1 MPLHKRG
8 FFFEIYLIK
17 MYSSKSDCKVA
28 FQKAYENRYTWP
40 KNFNGYK
47 GNCILQENTDL
58 FNGDFVIGKNFQP
71 RIKNIKE
78 TKVVEKI
85 SSQLFEVVIHR
96 VKKSFEEVH
105 SKNEFRFLKQSE
117 KGIEMEVLGKN
128 DGDKYRVNEGKIN
141 MVYRKIHGVIIEI
154 FVEDFFDTGNGFL
167 STNYSSQQLDIDSL
181 KPKTQKYSYKDNF
194 IKIKNTNL
202 WVLESRTINQINI
215 DEEKLLNQYTF
226 RNIETL

>member
-1 MPLHKRG
+1 MVSLKD
-8 FFFEIYLIK
+8 
-17 MYSSKSDCKVA
+17 DCRKV

-40 KNFNGYK
+40 ENFNGYK
-47 GNCILQENTDL
+47 GRCILNENKVKC
-58 FNGDFVIGKNFQP
+58 NGIFLIGKNYQP
-71 RIKNIKE
+71 VIKNIENKE
-78 TKVVEKI
+78 NVKKI

-167 STNYSSQQLDIDSL
+167 STKYSSQQLDIESL

>member
-1 MPLHKRG
+1 MDSLK
-8 FFFEIYLIK
+8 F
-17 MYSSKSDCKVA
+17 DCKKV

-40 KNFNGYK
+40 ENFNGYK
-47 GNCILQENTDL
+47 GNCILKENNDKYAGN
-58 FNGDFVIGKNFQP
+58 FMIGSNFQP
-71 RIKNIKE
+71 VIKNIEEKE
-78 TKVVEKI
+78 IVKKI